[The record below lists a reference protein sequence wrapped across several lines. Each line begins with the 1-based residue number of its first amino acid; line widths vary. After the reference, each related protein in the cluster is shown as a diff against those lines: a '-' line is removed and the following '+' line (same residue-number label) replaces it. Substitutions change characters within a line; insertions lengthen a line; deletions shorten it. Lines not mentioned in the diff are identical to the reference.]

1 MRHMV
6 LASDFDETLATRG
19 RVLPETLDAVVRLKE
34 SGRRFVLVTGR
45 ILEDL
50 ENVFPELSI
59 CDRVVAENG
68 AVVFDPG
75 SGNVRTI
82 APQPPKEFAIQL
94 AVKGVDPLDV
104 GRVIVAT
111 VEPHQDTV
119 LATIQELGLELQI
132 IFNKGS
138 VMVLPAG
145 SNKGVGLQAVIDE
158 LGVERTQVAAIGDAE
173 NDHSLFE
180 TAGFPVAVANALESL
195 KAKAAMVTT
204 QVSGAGVRELIDH
217 LLSADIAET
226 PLGQVVERASPVY
239 RG

>member
-1 MRHMV
+1 MQHLV
-6 LASDFDETLATRG
+6 LASDFDETLATYG
-19 RVLPETLDAVVRLKE
+19 RVLPETLEAVIRLKKT
-34 SGRRFVLVTGR
+34 GRRFVLVTGR

-50 ENVFPELSI
+50 EDVFPELDI

-75 SGNVRTI
+75 RGDVKTI
-82 APQPPKEFAIQL
+82 APQPPKEFAAQL
-94 AVKGVDPLDV
+94 AIKGVTPLDI
-104 GRVIVAT
+104 GHVIVST
-111 VEPHQDTV
+111 VEPHQDVV

-145 SNKGVGLQAVIDE
+145 TNKGVGLQTVIDD

-180 TAGFPVAVANALESL
+180 TAGFPVAVANALDSL
-195 KAKAAMVTT
+195 KLKAAMVTEE
-204 QVSGAGVRELIDH
+204 SRGAGVRELIDH
-217 LLSADIAET
+217 LLSSDAPVT
-226 PLGQVVERASPVY
+226 PLGTVESRATPVY
-239 RG
+239 RR